1 MERKSYTITL
11 YKTDGRYKL
20 GRTKVWCAN
29 FDNLTQAEL
38 ADAVQVANRI
48 ACDYLDPRKVV
59 IEYTEF
65 RTVKSLMSGKE
76 VQVAA
81 DTPLCC
87 DPSSETYWSM

>member
-11 YKTDGRYKL
+11 YKTDRRFKDGRE
-20 GRTKVWCAN
+20 KVWYAN
-29 FDNLTQAEL
+29 FNDLTQAEL

-48 ACDYLDPRKVV
+48 AGDYLDPRKIVV
-59 IEYTEF
+59 EYTEF

-76 VQVAA
+76 VQIAA